1 LGVLRVLCVLSVLRV
16 GEHEF
21 FPWT

>member
-1 LGVLRVLCVLSVLRV
+1 LGVLSVLCVLSVLRV